1 MADKVK
7 TETTLKLLAGFTDGD
22 DRTISVPNPR
32 SDLTSADINAINELA
47 KGVLIGDKYGAA
59 FAELKD
65 ANIVTSTTT
74 YLDLE

>member
-7 TETTLKLLAGFTDGD
+7 SEMSLKLLAGFTDGD
-22 DRTISVPNPR
+22 DRTISLPNPKNN
-32 SDLTSADINAINELA
+32 LTASEINAINELA
-47 KGVLIGDKYGAA
+47 QGVLIGDKYGAA

-65 ANIVTSTTT
+65 ANVVTATTT